1 MSTAFDLIKPRL
13 WPVVHRRPAAGT
25 RRLVR
30 VGIITAVA
38 GSLWIGIFLVALRV
52 LAHFATIEEIGAL
65 LNFKLLNMLMVT
77 ALALL
82 VFSDILTALSKL
94 YLARDLPLV
103 HALPVPA
110 QRIFLARWMEI
121 CFDGSWM
128 VVAFTLPVF
137 LAYGVVFD
145 QGLVYGAMLAAAVLP
160 LALMAATI
168 SALVVM
174 AAVIV
179 IPANR
184 MKNIFV
190 MLGLLA
196 FVIVY
201 LALRLARPEQLVD
214 PEVFDSVLAYVAALQ
229 TPAAPWLPSTWAFDA
244 LQAALEGTPQGG
256 LMDLALLWSGTATL
270 LFGSLIAADFL
281 YYRGY
286 SRSQAG
292 AIRNRRGT
300 RSARLRRRPTWSGPL
315 RALLTKEIK
324 TFWRDQTQWS
334 QIFLILALVVIY
346 VYNFKVLPLEKSPL
360 PTVYLQN
367 LLAFI
372 NMGLALFVLTA
383 ITARFAFP
391 AVCSEREAFWTIK
404 VAPVS
409 IRTFLWIK
417 FGIYYLP
424 LLLLTETLIVVTN
437 LLLNVTP
444 FIMGLSVL
452 TVFAMVPGVVAL
464 GIGFGALNPN
474 FRTENP
480 AQAVTGFD
488 GLLFMLFST
497 AYIGAV
503 LTLQAG
509 PVYHYFMAQLRGR
522 PLPPH
527 WTAWSTTVGLIC
539 LALCFTATL
548 LPMHIGQRRLEQRG
562 V

>member
-1 MSTAFDLIKPRL
+1 VNSVLDLVKPRL
-13 WPVVHRRPAAGT
+13 WPIVHRRPASGS

-30 VGIITAVA
+30 LGIITAVA
-38 GSLWIGIFLVALRV
+38 GALWVGIFLVALRV

-65 LNFKLLNMLMVT
+65 LNFKLLNMLLVT

-110 QRIFLARWMEI
+110 HRIYLARWMEI

-137 LAYGVVFD
+137 LAYGVVFG
-145 QGLVYGAMLAAAVLP
+145 QGIVYGGMLAAALLP
-160 LALMAATI
+160 LALMAA
-168 SALVVM
+168 SLSSLLVM
-174 AAVIV
+174 GAVIL

-190 MLGLLA
+190 LLGLLA
-196 FVIVY
+196 FVAVY

-229 TPAAPWLPSTWAFDA
+229 TPSSPWLPSTWAYNV
-244 LQAALEGTPQGG
+244 LQAALDGAPARG
-256 LMDLALLWSGTATL
+256 LLDLALLWSGTGTL
-270 LFGSLIAADFL
+270 VFVSLLAAEAL

-286 SRSQAG
+286 SRTQAG
-292 AIRNRRGT
+292 AIRIRRGNGP
-300 RSARLRRRPTWSGPL
+300 ARYRRRLAWSGPA
-315 RALLTKEIK
+315 RALLGKELR

-367 LLAFI
+367 LLAFL

-383 ITARFAFP
+383 VTARFAFP
-391 AVCSEREAFWTIK
+391 AVCAEREAFWTIK

-409 IRTFLWIK
+409 IRAFLWIK
-417 FGIYYLP
+417 FAIYYLP

-444 FIMGLSVL
+444 FMMGLSVL
-452 TVFAMVPGVVAL
+452 TVFAMVPGIVAL
-464 GIGFGALNPN
+464 GIGLGALNPN

-497 AYIGAV
+497 AFIGAV

-522 PLPPH
+522 PLPAH
-527 WTAWSTTVGLIC
+527 WTLWAAIAGIIC
-539 LALCFTATL
+539 LGLCIAAATI
-548 LPMHIGQRRLEQRG
+548 PMLVGQRRLEQRG
-562 V
+562 A

>member
-1 MSTAFDLIKPRL
+1 MSTVFDLVKPRL
-13 WPVVHRRPAAGT
+13 WPVVHRRPAGSA
-25 RRLVR
+25 RRHVR
-30 VGIITAVA
+30 LAIITAVA
-38 GSLWIGIFLVALRV
+38 GALWVGIFMVALRV

-65 LNFKLLNMLMVT
+65 LNFKLLNMLLVT
-77 ALALL
+77 SLALL
-82 VFSDILTALSKL
+82 VFSDILTAFAKL

-110 QRIFLARWMEI
+110 WRIFLARWMEI

-145 QGLVYGAMLAAAVLP
+145 QGLVYGGMLAAAFLP
-160 LALMAATI
+160 LALLAATF

-174 AAVIV
+174 GAVIV

-190 MLGLLA
+190 MLGILA
-196 FVIVY
+196 FVAVY
-201 LALRLARPEQLVD
+201 LALRMARPEQLVD

-229 TPAAPWLPSTWAFDA
+229 TPASPWLPSTWAFDA
-244 LQAALEGTPQGG
+244 LQAALEGTPRRG

-270 LFGSLIAADFL
+270 LFVGLIAADFL

-286 SRSQAG
+286 SRSQTG
-292 AIRNRRGT
+292 AIRIRRGN
-300 RSARLRRRPTWSGPL
+300 RSDRPRWCTNWSGPV
-315 RALLTKEIK
+315 RALLAKEIK

-367 LLAFI
+367 LLAFL

-391 AVCSEREAFWTIK
+391 AVCAEREAFWTVK
-404 VAPVS
+404 VAPIS

-424 LLLLTETLIVVTN
+424 LLVLTETLIVVTN
-437 LLLNVTP
+437 LLLDVTP

-452 TVFAMVPGVVAL
+452 TVFAMVPGIVAL
-464 GIGFGALNPN
+464 GVGFGALNPN

-497 AYIGAV
+497 AFIGAI

-527 WTAWSTTVGLIC
+527 WPAWSITVGLIC
-539 LALCFTATL
+539 LALCIAAGY
-548 LPMHIGQRRLEQRG
+548 LPMRIGQRRLDRQG
-562 V
+562 I

>member
-1 MSTAFDLIKPRL
+1 VNSAFDLVKPRL
-13 WPVVHRRPAAGT
+13 WPLVHRRPAAGS

-30 VGIITAVA
+30 LGIITAVA
-38 GSLWIGIFLVALRV
+38 GALWVGIFLVSLRV

-65 LNFKLLNMLMVT
+65 LNFKLLNMLLVT
-77 ALALL
+77 SLALL

-110 QRIFLARWMEI
+110 HRIYLARWMEI

-137 LAYGVVFD
+137 LAYGVVFG
-145 QGLVYGAMLAAAVLP
+145 QGIVYGGVLAAALLP
-160 LALMAATI
+160 LALMAA
-168 SALVVM
+168 SLSSLLVM
-174 AAVIV
+174 GAVIL
-179 IPANR
+179 IPAHR

-196 FVIVY
+196 FVAVY

-229 TPAAPWLPSTWAFDA
+229 TPSSPWLPSTWAYNA
-244 LQAALEGTPQGG
+244 LQAALDGAPARG
-256 LMDLALLWSGTATL
+256 LLDLALLWSGTGTL
-270 LFGSLIAADFL
+270 VFVSLLAAEAL

-286 SRSQAG
+286 SRTQAG
-292 AIRNRRGT
+292 AIRIRRGN
-300 RSARLRRRPTWSGPL
+300 SPARYRRRLAWSGPA
-315 RALLTKEIK
+315 RALLGKELR

-367 LLAFI
+367 LLAFL

-383 ITARFAFP
+383 VTARFAFP
-391 AVCSEREAFWTIK
+391 AVCAEREAFWTIK

-409 IRTFLWIK
+409 IRAFLWIK
-417 FGIYYLP
+417 FAIYYLP
-424 LLLLTETLIVVTN
+424 LLLLTETLIVATN

-444 FIMGLSVL
+444 FMMGLSVL
-452 TVFAMVPGVVAL
+452 TVFAMVPGIVAL
-464 GIGFGALNPN
+464 GIGLGALNPN

-497 AYIGAV
+497 AFIGAV

-509 PVYHYFMAQLRGR
+509 PVYRYFVAQLRGR
-522 PLPPH
+522 PLPAH
-527 WTAWSTTVGLIC
+527 WTLWAATAGLLC
-539 LALCFTATL
+539 LGLCIAAATI
-548 LPMHIGQRRLEQRG
+548 PMLVGQRRLEQRG

>member
-1 MSTAFDLIKPRL
+1 MSTALDLIKPRL

-25 RRLVR
+25 RRLLR
-30 VGIITAVA
+30 LAIITSVA
-38 GSLWIGIFLVALRV
+38 ASLWIGIFLVALRV
-52 LAHFATIEEIGAL
+52 LAHFATIEEIGML
-65 LNFKLLNMLMVT
+65 LNFKLLNMLLVT

-110 QRIFLARWMEI
+110 HRIYLARWMEI

-137 LAYGVVFD
+137 LAYGVVFG
-145 QGLVYGAMLAAAVLP
+145 QGLVYACVLAAAFLP
-160 LALMAATI
+160 FALMAA
-168 SALVVM
+168 SVSSLLVM
-174 AAVIV
+174 GAVIV

-196 FVIVY
+196 FVAVY
-201 LALRLARPEQLVD
+201 LALRMARPEQLVD

-229 TPAAPWLPSTWAFDA
+229 TPAAPWLPSTWAFNA
-244 LQAALEGTPQGG
+244 LQAALEGAPQRG

-270 LFGSLIAADFL
+270 VFVSLVAADAL

-286 SRSQAG
+286 SRTQAG
-292 AIRNRRGT
+292 AV
-300 RSARLRRRPTWSGPL
+300 RLRRGRPAGRRRRRLAWTGPV
-315 RALLTKEIK
+315 RALLGKEIR

-367 LLAFI
+367 LLAFL

-383 ITARFAFP
+383 VTARFAFP
-391 AVCSEREAFWTIK
+391 AVCTEREAFWTIK
-404 VAPVS
+404 VAPIS
-409 IRTFLWIK
+409 IRAFLWIK
-417 FGIYYLP
+417 FGIYFFP
-424 LLLLTETLIVVTN
+424 LLVLTETLIVVTN
-437 LLLNVTP
+437 ILLNVTP
-444 FIMGLSVL
+444 FMMGLSVL
-452 TVFAMVPGVVAL
+452 TVFAMVPGIVAL
-464 GIGFGALNPN
+464 GIGLGALNPN

-497 AYIGAV
+497 AFIGAV
-503 LTLQAG
+503 LALEAG

-522 PLPPH
+522 PLPSH
-527 WTAWSTTVGLIC
+527 WTLWTYTAGLIS
-539 LALCFTATL
+539 LALCLAAAYI
-548 LPMHIGQRRLEQRG
+548 PMHIGRQRLEQRG

>member
-1 MSTAFDLIKPRL
+1 MSSVFDLIKPRL
-13 WPVVHRRPAAGT
+13 WPVVHRRPAGGARRHVRLAIITTVAGV
-25 RRLVR
+25 LW
-30 VGIITAVA
+30 VGI
-38 GSLWIGIFLVALRV
+38 FMVALRV

-65 LNFKLLNMLMVT
+65 LNFKLLNMLLVT
-77 ALALL
+77 SLTLL

-110 QRIFLARWMEI
+110 WRIFLARWVEI

-137 LAYGVVFD
+137 LAYGVVFN
-145 QGLVYGAMLAAAVLP
+145 QGLGYGVMLVGALLP

-168 SALVVM
+168 STLVVM
-174 AAVIV
+174 GAVIV

-190 MLGLLA
+190 MLGLMA
-196 FVIVY
+196 FVAVY

-214 PEVFDSVLAYVAALQ
+214 PEVFDSVLAYMAALQ
-229 TPAAPWLPSTWAFDA
+229 TPAAPWLPSTWTFDA
-244 LQAALEGTPQGG
+244 LQAALEGTPRRG

-270 LFGSLIAADFL
+270 LFFGLIAADFL
-281 YYRGY
+281 YYHGY

-292 AIRNRRGT
+292 AIRTRR
-300 RSARLRRRPTWSGPL
+300 RNSAARLRRRTTWSGPV
-315 RALLTKEIK
+315 RALLAKEIK

-367 LLAFI
+367 LLAFL

-391 AVCSEREAFWTIK
+391 AVCAEREAFWTIK
-404 VAPVS
+404 VAPIS

-424 LLLLTETLIVVTN
+424 LLVLTETLIVVTN
-437 LLLNVTP
+437 LLLDVTP

-452 TVFAMVPGVVAL
+452 TVFAMVPGIVAL
-464 GIGFGALNPN
+464 GIGLGALNPN

-497 AYIGAV
+497 AFIGGV

-527 WTAWSTTVGLIC
+527 WPVWSITVGLIG
-539 LALCFTATL
+539 LALCLAAAY
-548 LPMHIGQRRLEQRG
+548 LPMRIGRQRLERQG
-562 V
+562 I

>member
-1 MSTAFDLIKPRL
+1 MNTAFDLVKPRL
-13 WPVVHRRPAAGT
+13 WPIVHRRPTAGT
-25 RRLVR
+25 RRLLRLAV
-30 VGIITAVA
+30 ITAVA
-38 GSLWIGIFLVALRV
+38 ASLWFGIFLVALRV
-52 LAHFATIEEIGAL
+52 LAHFATIEEIGPL
-65 LNFKLLNMLMVT
+65 LNFKLLNMLLVT
-77 ALALL
+77 SLALL
-82 VFSDILTALSKL
+82 IFSDILTALSKL

-110 QRIFLARWMEI
+110 HRIYLARWMEI
-121 CFDGSWM
+121 SFDGSWM

-137 LAYGVVFD
+137 LAYGIVFG
-145 QGLVYGAMLAAAVLP
+145 QGLVYVIVLVAAFLP
-160 LALMAATI
+160 FALMAASL
-168 SALVVM
+168 SALLVM
-174 AAVIV
+174 GAVIV

-196 FVIVY
+196 FVAVY
-201 LALRLARPEQLVD
+201 LALRMARPEQLVD
-214 PEVFDSVLAYVAALQ
+214 PEVFESVLAYVAALQ
-229 TPAAPWLPSTWAFDA
+229 TPAAPWLPSTWAFNA
-244 LQAALEGTPQGG
+244 LQAALEGTPGRG
-256 LMDLALLWSGTATL
+256 IADLALLWSGTLTL
-270 LFGSLIAADFL
+270 VFISLLAADAL
-281 YYRGY
+281 YFRGY
-286 SRSQAG
+286 SRTQAG
-292 AIRNRRGT
+292 VV
-300 RSARLRRRPTWSGPL
+300 RSRRPRAAGRKRWLRAWSGPV
-315 RALLTKEIK
+315 RALLDKELR

-367 LLAFI
+367 LLAFL

-383 ITARFAFP
+383 VTARFAFP
-391 AVCSEREAFWTIK
+391 AVCTEREAFWTVK
-404 VAPVS
+404 VAPIS
-409 IRTFLWIK
+409 IRAFLWIK

-424 LLLLTETLIVVTN
+424 LLVLTETLIVVTN
-437 LLLNVTP
+437 ILLNVTP
-444 FIMGLSVL
+444 FMMGLSVL
-452 TVFAMVPGVVAL
+452 TIFSMVPGIVAL
-464 GIGFGALNPN
+464 GIGLGALNPN

-497 AYIGAV
+497 ALIGTV

-527 WTAWSTTVGLIC
+527 WTLWATTAGLTG
-539 LALCFTATL
+539 LALCIAATYI
-548 LPMHIGQRRLEQRG
+548 PIRIGQRRLEQRG

>member
-1 MSTAFDLIKPRL
+1 MSWAFDLVKPRL
-13 WPVVHRRPAAGT
+13 WPLVHRRPAAGT
-25 RRLVR
+25 GRLVR
-30 VGIITAVA
+30 VGLITAVA

-65 LNFKLLNMLMVT
+65 LNFKLLNMLLVT

-82 VFSDILTALSKL
+82 VFSDILTALAKL

-110 QRIFLARWMEI
+110 YRIYLARWMEI

-128 VVAFTLPVF
+128 VVVFTLPI
-137 LAYGVVFD
+137 LMAYGVVFG
-145 QGLVYGAMLAAAVLP
+145 QGLIYGFILVTALLP
-160 LALMAATI
+160 LALLAATV
-168 SALVVM
+168 SSLLVM
-174 AAVIV
+174 GAVIV

-190 MLGLLA
+190 MLGLMA
-196 FVIVY
+196 FVSVY

-214 PEVFDSVLAYVAALQ
+214 PEVFESVLAYVAALQ
-229 TPAAPWLPSTWAFDA
+229 TPAAPWLPSTWAYNA
-244 LQAALEGTPQGG
+244 LQAALEGAPARGI
-256 LMDLALLWSGTATL
+256 MDLALLWSATASLVFISL
-270 LFGSLIAADFL
+270 LAADAL

-286 SRSQAG
+286 SRTQAG
-292 AIRNRRGT
+292 AVRNRRGRT
-300 RSARLRRRPTWSGPL
+300 NARPPRRLTWSGPV
-315 RALLTKEIK
+315 RALLGKEIR

-367 LLAFI
+367 LLAFL

-383 ITARFAFP
+383 VTARFAFP

-404 VAPVS
+404 VAPIS
-409 IRTFLWIK
+409 IRAFLWIK

-424 LLLLTETLIVVTN
+424 LLVLTETLIVVTN
-437 LLLNVTP
+437 VILNVTP
-444 FIMGLSVL
+444 FIMALSVL
-452 TVFAMVPGVVAL
+452 TIFVMVPGIVAM
-464 GIGFGALNPN
+464 GIGLGALNPN

-497 AYIGAV
+497 AFIGAV
-503 LTLQAG
+503 LTLEAG

-522 PLPPH
+522 PLPTY
-527 WTAWSTTVGLIC
+527 WTAWSATAGLI
-539 LALCFTATL
+539 ALSLSIAAAY
-548 LPMHIGQRRLEQRG
+548 LPMHIGRRRLEQRG

>member
-1 MSTAFDLIKPRL
+1 MSSAFDLVKPRL

-65 LNFKLLNMLMVT
+65 LNFKLLNMLLVT

-110 QRIFLARWMEI
+110 HRIYLARWMEI

-137 LAYGVVFD
+137 LAYGMVFG
-145 QGLVYGAMLAAAVLP
+145 QGLIYGCVLVAAFLPFALLAATV
-160 LALMAATI
+160 
-168 SALVVM
+168 SALLVM

-196 FVIVY
+196 FVGVYIV
-201 LALRLARPEQLVD
+201 LRMARPEQLVD
-214 PEVFDSVLAYVAALQ
+214 PEIFDSVLAYVAALQ
-229 TPAAPWLPSTWAFDA
+229 TPAAPWLPSTWAFNA
-244 LQAALEGTPQGG
+244 LQAALEGAPQRA
-256 LMDLALLWSGTATL
+256 LMDLALLWSGTGTL
-270 LFGSLIAADFL
+270 VFISLVAAEAL

-286 SRSQAG
+286 SRTQAG
-292 AIRNRRGT
+292 AIRI
-300 RSARLRRRPTWSGPL
+300 RRRTNATGARRHLSWTGPV
-315 RALLTKEIK
+315 RALLDKEIR

-367 LLAFI
+367 LLAFL

-383 ITARFAFP
+383 VTARFAFP

-404 VAPVS
+404 VAPIS
-409 IRTFLWIK
+409 IRAFLWIK

-424 LLLLTETLIVVTN
+424 LLVLTELLIVVTN
-437 LLLNVTP
+437 VLLDVTP

-452 TVFAMVPGVVAL
+452 TVFAMVPGIVAL
-464 GIGFGALNPN
+464 GIGLGALNPN

-497 AYIGAV
+497 AFIGTV

-522 PLPPH
+522 PLPSH
-527 WTAWSTTVGLIC
+527 WLLWSCTAGLVC
-539 LALCFTATL
+539 LALCLAATYI
-548 LPMHIGQRRLEQRG
+548 PMRIGRQRLEQRG

>member
-1 MSTAFDLIKPRL
+1 MITAFDLVKPRL
-13 WPVVHRRPAAGT
+13 WPTLHRRPSAGT
-25 RRLVR
+25 RRLLRLAV
-30 VGIITAVA
+30 ITAVA
-38 GSLWIGIFLVALRV
+38 TALWFGIFLVALRV
-52 LAHFATIEEIGAL
+52 LAHFASIEDIGPL
-65 LNFKLLNMLMVT
+65 LNLKLLNMLLVT
-77 ALALL
+77 SLALL
-82 VFSDILTALSKL
+82 IFSDILTALSKL

-103 HALPVPA
+103 HALPVPGH
-110 QRIFLARWMEI
+110 QIYLARWLEI

-137 LAYGVVFD
+137 LAYGMVFG
-145 QGLVYGAMLAAAVLP
+145 QGLVYAIVLVAALVP
-160 LALMAATI
+160 FALMAA
-168 SALVVM
+168 SLSSLLVM
-174 AAVIV
+174 GAVIV

-184 MKNIFV
+184 MKNIFL

-196 FVIVY
+196 FVAVY
-201 LALRLARPEQLVD
+201 LALRMARPEQLVD

-229 TPAAPWLPSTWAFDA
+229 TPAAPWLPSTWAYNA
-244 LQAALEGTPQGG
+244 LRAALEGAPERG
-256 LMDLALLWSGTATL
+256 LVDLALLWSGTLTL
-270 LFGSLIAADFL
+270 VFFSLLVADTF
-281 YYRGY
+281 YFRGY
-286 SRSQAG
+286 SRTQAG
-292 AIRNRRGT
+292 ALRIRRTRAAGRR
-300 RSARLRRRPTWSGPL
+300 RRLRFWTGPV
-315 RALLTKEIK
+315 RALLDKETR

-367 LLAFI
+367 LLAFL

-383 ITARFAFP
+383 VTARFAFP
-391 AVCSEREAFWTIK
+391 AVCTEREAFWTIK
-404 VAPVS
+404 VAPIS
-409 IRTFLWIK
+409 IRAFLWIK

-424 LLLLTETLIVVTN
+424 LLALTETLIVVTN
-437 LLLNVTP
+437 ILLNVTP
-444 FIMGLSVL
+444 FMMGLSVL
-452 TVFAMVPGVVAL
+452 TVFAMVPGIVSL
-464 GIGFGALNPN
+464 GIGMGALNPD

-497 AYIGAV
+497 AFIGAI

-527 WTAWSTTVGLIC
+527 WTLWAYTAGLVSLVLC
-539 LALCFTATL
+539 LAATYI
-548 LPMHIGQRRLEQRG
+548 PMRVGRQRLEQRG